1 MAELAPTFDPDRWV
15 PPPDRVDRYRISELV
30 SHLGMADIAELAARA
45 VKDPEWYFPAALE
58 FLGAEWLR
66 PWDLVHDGSDG
77 EPLGRWFV
85 GAGTNVSWLAVDRW
99 GDPGYPAVIWESDDG
114 DTRTLS
120 FPELGVEIRRASA
133 GLRRL
138 GVRRGDVVTM
148 HLPVI
153 PEAVIAMLAVA
164 RVGAIVAPAF
174 SGYGVEPLAER
185 LVLAGAKVIV
195 TADGT
200 VRRGKRVDLSS
211 TALRAAA
218 FARTVKHVVVVRRL
232 GDPPPTGPG
241 ILGWDELCGLDDG
254 EPAEVLDGSTPWLLA
269 FTSGSTGRPKGAV
282 HTHGG
287 ISYGFMLDLGLPLDT
302 RPGDRYFYP
311 ADMGWLAGPM
321 GGVGPLTLGATVVL
335 FDGVTDFPAPDRIWK
350 LIEAHRVTH
359 WGLAPTTARMLA
371 VSGPEWVAPYELASL
386 RIMGAA
392 GEPWTLPAWRWLHR
406 HVGRGRVPI
415 INFSGGTE
423 IGGMLVTGYPNVATP
438 GGRFSGPAL
447 GIDADVVDERGRSLV
462 GAEGELVVRRS
473 WPHMTQGL
481 WREPERY
488 LASYWSTIPGLWVH
502 GDRAVRHEDGSWE
515 IIGRSDDV
523 LKIAGKRVGPTEM
536 ESIVAEVDGV
546 LAAAA
551 VGVPHPTK
559 GQVPVVVVVLAATRK
574 GDVSLPGEVADHVAR
589 SFGKP
594 LRPEAVLVVDT
605 MPRTRSG
612 KIHRRVLR
620 GWVSGQDPGDLS
632 TLDNP
637 EIEAAV
643 RAASAPLRAALEV
656 AG

>member
-1 MAELAPTFDPDRWV
+1 MTDLEPTFDPAVWF
-15 PPPDRVDRYRISELV
+15 PPPDRADRYRISELV
-30 SHLGMADIAELAARA
+30 RHLGMADMAELAERA
-45 VKDPEWYFPAALE
+45 TKDPDWYYPAALD

-66 PWDLVHDGSDG
+66 PWDAVHDASNG
-77 EPLGRWFV
+77 EPFGRWFV

-99 GDPGYPAVIWESDDG
+99 GDPGHPAIIWESEDG

-120 FPELGVEIRRASA
+120 FRELGTEIRRVAA
-133 GLRRL
+133 GLRGL
-138 GVRRGDVVTM
+138 GVGRGEVVTM
-148 HLPVI
+148 HLPVV
-153 PEAVIAMLAVA
+153 PEAVITMLAVA
-164 RVGAIVAPAF
+164 RIGAIVAPAF

-185 LVLAGAKVIV
+185 LVLAGAKVLV

-200 VRRGKRVDLSS
+200 TRRGRRVDLSS
-211 TALRAAA
+211 TALRAATLA
-218 FARTVKHVVVVRRL
+218 PTVQHVVVLQRL
-232 GDPPPTGPG
+232 GDPLPAGPG
-241 ILGWDELCGLDDG
+241 VLAWTDLRGPDDH
-254 EPAEVLDGSTPWLLA
+254 EPAEILDSSTPWLLA

-350 LIEAHRVTH
+350 LIESHQVTH
-359 WGLAPTTARMLA
+359 WGLAPTTARLLA
-371 VSGPEWVAPYELASL
+371 AAGPEWVAPYEMRSL
-386 RIMGAA
+386 RIMGSA

-423 IGGMLVTGYPNVATP
+423 VGGMLVTGYPNVSTP
-438 GGRFSGPAL
+438 GGRFAGPAL
-447 GIDADVVDERGRSLV
+447 GIDADIVDENGRPLV

-488 LASYWSTIPGLWVH
+488 VTSYWSTIPGLWVH
-502 GDRAVRHEDGSWE
+502 GDRAVRYEDGSWE

-523 LKIAGKRVGPTEM
+523 LKVAGKRVGPTEM
-536 ESIVAEVDGV
+536 ESIAAEVEGV
-546 LAAAA
+546 VAAAA

-559 GQVPVVVVVLAATRK
+559 GQVPVLVVVATAARK
-574 GDVSLPGEVADHVAR
+574 SDPSFPDEVADRVAQ

-594 LRPEAVLVVDT
+594 LRPEAVLVVDA
-605 MPRTRSG
+605 MPLTRSG

-620 GWVSGQDPGDLS
+620 GWVSGLDPGDLS

-637 EIEAAV
+637 EIEAAIRAAAVPV
-643 RAASAPLRAALEV
+643 RAAPEP